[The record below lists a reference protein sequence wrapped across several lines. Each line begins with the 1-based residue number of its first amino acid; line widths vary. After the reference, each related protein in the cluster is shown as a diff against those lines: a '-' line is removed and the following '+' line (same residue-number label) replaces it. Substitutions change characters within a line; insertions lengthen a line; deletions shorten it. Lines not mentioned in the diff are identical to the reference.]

1 MSGDHAKKEME
12 TGEKPTTSHGSTS
25 SEESRT
31 KRKEKKK
38 DSSKRKEKKSSSSHH
53 KEKKEKSSSH
63 KPHRKND
70 KHKRM
75 RKVVYYETDTS
86 STSTSDSDAPSV
98 TSKRQERKKYS
109 KIPLH
114 YPRISKHTPLLSV
127 PLGKPPTFD
136 GEDYARWS
144 DLMRFHL
151 TSLHK
156 SIWDVVEFGVQ
167 VPSVGDE
174 NYDEDEVAQIE
185 HFNSQ
190 ATTILLA
197 SLSREEYNK
206 VQGLKSA
213 KEIWDVLKTA
223 HEGDELTKIT
233 KRETIEGELGR
244 FRLRKGEEPQHM
256 YNRLKTLVNQ
266 VRNLGSVKWDDHEM
280 VKVILRSLIFLNP
293 TQVQLIRGNPRYTK
307 MTPEEVIG
315 NFVSFEC
322 MIEGSRKINEL
333 DEPTTSEAQPVAFK
347 ATEEKKEEATPS
359 RQPIDASK
367 LDNEEMA
374 LVIKSFRQ
382 ILKQRRGKDYKSR
395 SKKVCY
401 KCGKPGHFIAK
412 CPISSDSDRGDDKK
426 GRRKEKKRYYK
437 KKGGDAHVCREWDSD
452 ESSSDSSDD
461 EDAANI
467 AVTKGLLFPNVGHK
481 CLMAKD
487 GKKKK
492 VKSNSST
499 KYESSS
505 DDNASNEEDS
515 LCSLFA
521 NLNIAQKEKLN
532 ELVSAIHE
540 KDDLLDSQEDCLI
553 KENKKHVKVKKA
565 YALEIEKCEKL
576 SSELSTCREMID
588 NLRHEN
594 ASLNAKVD
602 SHVCNVSIPNSRDNN
617 DDLLARIEELN
628 ISLTSIRIENE
639 KLIAKAKELDVCNA
653 TISNL
658 RDKNDILHAKIVELN
673 SCKPS
678 TSIVEHVSICTRC
691 RDVDVNAIHD
701 HMALIKQQN
710 DHIAKLDATIAEHN
724 LENEKFKF
732 ARSMLYNGRRP
743 GIKDGIGFQRG
754 DNVKIS
760 APPKRL
766 SNFVKGKAPMPQDNE
781 GYILYP
787 VGYPESKIRRIHSRK
802 SHSGPNHAFMYKGE
816 TSSSRQPTRAKL
828 PKKTPSASNEHSLSF
843 KTFDASYVF
852 TNKSGKVVAK
862 FVGGKHKGT
871 KTCVWVPKV
880 LVSNAKGPKTVW
892 VPKVKN

>member
-31 KRKEKKK
+31 KRKEKKDSSKGKEKKK
-38 DSSKRKEKKSSSSHH
+38 DSSKGKEKKSSSH

-63 KPHRKND
+63 KPHRSGD
-70 KHKRM
+70 KKKRM
-75 RKVVYYETDTS
+75 RKVVYYETDSS
-86 STSTSDSDAPSV
+86 STSTSGSDAASV

-109 KIPLH
+109 KIPLR

-136 GEDYARWS
+136 GEDYTRWS

-156 SIWDVVEFGVQ
+156 SIWDVVEFGAQ

-206 VQGLKSA
+206 VQGLKNA
-213 KEIWDVLKTA
+213 KEIWDLLKTA

-244 FRLRKGEEPQHM
+244 FRLRQGEEPQDM

-266 VRNLGSVKWDDHEM
+266 VRNLGSVKWDDHEV

-293 TQVQLIRGNPRYTK
+293 NQVQLIRGNPRYTK

-322 MIEGSRKINEL
+322 MIKGSKKINEL
-333 DEPTTSEAQPVAFK
+333 DEPSTSEAQPVAFK
-347 ATEEKKEEATPS
+347 ATEDKKEESTPS

-412 CPISSDSDRGDDKK
+412 CPLSSDSDRDNDKK
-426 GRRKEKKRYYK
+426 GKRKEKKRYHK
-437 KKGGDAHVCREWDSD
+437 KRGGDAHVCREWDSD
-452 ESSSDSSDD
+452 ESSTDSSSD

-467 AVTKGLLFPNVGHK
+467 VVTKGLLFPNVGHK

-487 GKKKK
+487 GKRKK
-492 VKSNSST
+492 VKLRSST
-499 KYESSS
+499 KYETSS
-505 DDNASNEEDS
+505 DEDDASNEEDN
-515 LCSLFA
+515 LHSLFA
-521 NLNIAQKEKLN
+521 NLNMQQKEKLN
-532 ELVSAIHE
+532 ELISAIHE
-540 KDDLLDSQEDCLI
+540 KDDLLDSQEDFLI
-553 KENKKHVKVKKA
+553 KENKKHVKVKNA
-565 YALEIEKCEKL
+565 YALEVEKCDKL
-576 SSELSTCREMID
+576 SSELSTCHDTIA
-588 NLRHEN
+588 NLRNEN
-594 ASLNAKVD
+594 ASLIAKVD
-602 SHVCNVSIPNSRDNN
+602 SNVCDISVPNLRDNN
-617 DDLLARIEELN
+617 VELLAKIEVLN
-628 ISLTSIRIENE
+628 VSLAS
-639 KLIAKAKELDVCNA
+639 
-653 TISNL
+653 L
-658 RDKNDILHAKIVELN
+658 R
-673 SCKPS
+673 
-678 TSIVEHVSICTRC
+678 
-691 RDVDVNAIHD
+691 
-701 HMALIKQQN
+701 
-710 DHIAKLDATIAEHN
+710 
-724 LENEKFKF
+724 
-732 ARSMLYNGRRP
+732 
-743 GIKDGIGFQRG
+743 
-754 DNVKIS
+754 
-760 APPKRL
+760 
-766 SNFVKGKAPMPQDNE
+766 
-781 GYILYP
+781 
-787 VGYPESKIRRIHSRK
+787 
-802 SHSGPNHAFMYKGE
+802 
-816 TSSSRQPTRAKL
+816 
-828 PKKTPSASNEHSLSF
+828 
-843 KTFDASYVF
+843 
-852 TNKSGKVVAK
+852 
-862 FVGGKHKGT
+862 
-871 KTCVWVPKV
+871 
-880 LVSNAKGPKTVW
+880 
-892 VPKVKN
+892 

>member
-38 DSSKRKEKKSSSSHH
+38 DSSKRKEKKASSSHH
-53 KEKKEKSSSH
+53 QEKKEKSSSH
-63 KPHRKND
+63 KPHRKGD

-86 STSTSDSDAPSV
+86 SPSTSGSDAPSV
-98 TSKRQERKKYS
+98 TSKRHERKKFS
-109 KIPLH
+109 KIPLR
-114 YPRISKHTPLLSV
+114 YPRIPKHTPLLSV

-156 SIWDVVEFGVQ
+156 SIWDVVEFGAQ
-167 VPSVGDE
+167 VPSIGDE

-266 VRNLGSVKWDDHEM
+266 VRNLGSVKWDDHEV

-293 TQVQLIRGNPRYTK
+293 TQVQLIHGNRRYTK

-315 NFVSFEC
+315 HFVSFEC
-322 MIEGSRKINEL
+322 MVEGSSKINEL
-333 DEPTTSEAQPVAFK
+333 DDPSTSEAQPVAFK
-347 ATEEKKEEATPS
+347 ATEEKKEESTPS

-437 KKGGDAHVCREWDSD
+437 
-452 ESSSDSSDD
+452 
-461 EDAANI
+461 
-467 AVTKGLLFPNVGHK
+467 
-481 CLMAKD
+481 
-487 GKKKK
+487 
-492 VKSNSST
+492 
-499 KYESSS
+499 
-505 DDNASNEEDS
+505 
-515 LCSLFA
+515 
-521 NLNIAQKEKLN
+521 
-532 ELVSAIHE
+532 
-540 KDDLLDSQEDCLI
+540 
-553 KENKKHVKVKKA
+553 
-565 YALEIEKCEKL
+565 
-576 SSELSTCREMID
+576 
-588 NLRHEN
+588 
-594 ASLNAKVD
+594 
-602 SHVCNVSIPNSRDNN
+602 
-617 DDLLARIEELN
+617 
-628 ISLTSIRIENE
+628 
-639 KLIAKAKELDVCNA
+639 
-653 TISNL
+653 
-658 RDKNDILHAKIVELN
+658 
-673 SCKPS
+673 
-678 TSIVEHVSICTRC
+678 
-691 RDVDVNAIHD
+691 
-701 HMALIKQQN
+701 
-710 DHIAKLDATIAEHN
+710 
-724 LENEKFKF
+724 
-732 ARSMLYNGRRP
+732 
-743 GIKDGIGFQRG
+743 
-754 DNVKIS
+754 
-760 APPKRL
+760 
-766 SNFVKGKAPMPQDNE
+766 
-781 GYILYP
+781 
-787 VGYPESKIRRIHSRK
+787 
-802 SHSGPNHAFMYKGE
+802 
-816 TSSSRQPTRAKL
+816 
-828 PKKTPSASNEHSLSF
+828 
-843 KTFDASYVF
+843 
-852 TNKSGKVVAK
+852 
-862 FVGGKHKGT
+862 
-871 KTCVWVPKV
+871 
-880 LVSNAKGPKTVW
+880 
-892 VPKVKN
+892 